1 MIIYSQIEQ
10 LLVYAQAHLL
20 LDDLDVIYVR
30 NRLLDKL
37 GLDDYVQYE
46 VDEDKIEEMTCPDE
60 VLNPIVDYAV
70 ANGIITEADREKFGN
85 DVMDMVSLRPSEVV
99 DMFDSL
105 YETSPAKAFDWLHD
119 YDEDR
124 PQQALGSQV
133 HQGQTRNHDQPVQA
147 RKKQ

>member
-105 YETSPAKAFDWLHD
+105 YETSPAKAFSKPED
-119 YDEDR
+119 YHSR
-124 PQQALGSQV
+124 VFPHPRVVMRLSSS
-133 HQGQTRNHDQPVQA
+133 
-147 RKKQ
+147 KQCRRDCRLLLLL